1 MRPRHAD
8 LVKLHRFGGLTLAR
22 CAETLNISER
32 TADLRWAYA
41 RAWLAVEIEKMAG

>member
-32 TADLRWAYA
+32 TADLWWAYA